1 MLGVIKDSY
10 HDEPVAELSRRIR
23 HLYDICLILRE
34 EEYQD
39 FCRSEEFST
48 LCQQCIEDEKAGF
61 FKYSECLEKPLSEAP
76 LFSEFE
82 NWRPSL
88 ESTYNGA
95 FSELV
100 YGELPDMDEI
110 TRTLSL
116 LKDCL

>member
-1 MLGVIKDSY
+1 MKNF
-10 HDEPVAELSRRIR
+10 R
-23 HLYDICLILRE
+23 HYA
-34 EEYQD
+34 
-39 FCRSEEFST
+39 SS
-48 LCQQCIEDEKAGF
+48 CIEDEKAGF

-88 ESTYNGA
+88 EPTYNGT

-110 TRTLSL
+110 TRTLNL